1 MTNVIVPLHKW
12 RSADPAILIGR
23 RCIART
29 VRDVVVDGRLTL
41 DRPAD
46 GSMLLRFDG
55 LDVVA
60 IRRDPNDCSNSM
72 GEGIRSLAVYGK
84 E

>member
-1 MTNVIVPLHKW
+1 MSVMIPLRKW
-12 RSADPAILIGR
+12 RSSDPTILIGR

-29 VRDVVVDGRLTL
+29 VRDVIVDGRLTL
-41 DRPAD
+41 DRIPD

-55 LDVVA
+55 LNVVA
-60 IRRDPNDCSNSM
+60 IRRAPHDRSNSM